1 MTVNYEE
8 QIQKCKAELKA
19 KIPDLSERFQAETS
33 RLKVE
38 IEQVQHEMK
47 TRHAVVE
54 IDFREI
60 QQGSVD
66 DDTIS
71 RLKRRGVVVI
81 RNVFDPQVVEGWNN
95 ELHRYI
101 NDNHY
106 FKKQQEKAGLDS
118 YFGSLASSKPQIFGV
133 YWSRAQ
139 MEARQST
146 ELAEVRQWLNQLWRH
161 PNPNLPE
168 FDASV
173 ECLYADRI
181 RQREPGDASLGLSP
195 HVDGGSIERW
205 IDPSFYEVYKDVYFG
220 NLEAFDPFNAHGR
233 VHTREIPSPA
243 VCRMFRTYQ
252 GWTALTRQGPGDGTL
267 NVVPITR
274 AMAWVLLRALQD
286 DVDDTDLCGA
296 RAGRALG
303 ITENHHQML
312 LDAYVPIPTVEP
324 GDTVWWHPDVIHGVE
339 DQHQGSEYSNVMYI
353 GAAPRCSKNA
363 QFLELLRPA
372 FEQGQSSPDF
382 APEDYETDFSGRFT
396 IDQLSALGRVQMG
409 YDP

>member
-19 KIPDLSERFQAETS
+19 KIPDLLERFQAETS
-33 RLKVE
+33 RLKAE

-66 DDTIS
+66 ADTIS

-106 FKKQQEKAGLDS
+106 FEKQQEKAGLDS

-161 PNPNLPE
+161 PN
-168 FDASV
+168 
-173 ECLYADRI
+173 
-181 RQREPGDASLGLSP
+181 
-195 HVDGGSIERW
+195 
-205 IDPSFYEVYKDVYFG
+205 
-220 NLEAFDPFNAHGR
+220 
-233 VHTREIPSPA
+233 
-243 VCRMFRTYQ
+243 RTIQ
-252 GWTALTRQGPGDGTL
+252 NSMPRL
-267 NVVPITR
+267 NVFTP
-274 AMAWVLLRALQD
+274 
-286 DVDDTDLCGA
+286 
-296 RAGRALG
+296 
-303 ITENHHQML
+303 TES
-312 LDAYVPIPTVEP
+312 D
-324 GDTVWWHPDVIHGVE
+324 
-339 DQHQGSEYSNVMYI
+339 SENREMH
-353 GAAPRCSKNA
+353 R
-363 QFLELLRPA
+363 
-372 FEQGQSSPDF
+372 
-382 APEDYETDFSGRFT
+382 
-396 IDQLSALGRVQMG
+396 SA
-409 YDP
+409 